1 MGCRSVSLVKIERAG
16 DLIYWS
22 YHMVDWTKI
31 QQSCSSQKCVQCGG
45 PMMKVE
51 QVEDAKGSR
60 YDGIVC
66 HACKRVIWAKRT

>member
-1 MGCRSVSLVKIERAG
+1 MSCRSYLVVKIQRAG
-16 DLIYWS
+16 DLVYWT
-22 YHMVDWTKI
+22 YHMVDWTKV
-31 QQSCSSQKCVQCGG
+31 QQSRSSQKCVQCAG

-66 HACKRVIWAKRT
+66 HACKRVIWAKSL